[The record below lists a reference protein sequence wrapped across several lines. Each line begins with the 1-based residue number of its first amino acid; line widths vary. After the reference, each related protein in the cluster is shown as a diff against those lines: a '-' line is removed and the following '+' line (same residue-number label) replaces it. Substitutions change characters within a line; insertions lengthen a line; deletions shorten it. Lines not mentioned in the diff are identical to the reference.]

1 MQSIISKKIR
11 RWPAPFLR
19 LTFVCLLSL
28 MTASC
33 GGGGGEVDT
42 EAGTTPT
49 EPIPPT
55 TPVVVADPVLAGPVS
70 FANVTVHDP
79 SVIRLNDGSFYV
91 FGSHLAAAKTT
102 DLMHWSLVADGVT
115 NANALFA
122 TYESQAAEGI
132 AWTGGYVGSWAAD
145 VIQLAD
151 GKFYF
156 YYDHCASPENGNCD
170 SSRSYLGLAVSDQ
183 IEGPYQHVALLL
195 KSGQRGSEN
204 PGIDGNNYNGNI
216 HPNAIDP
223 DAFFDK
229 DGKLWLVYGSYSGG
243 IFILQLDAKTGLA
256 LPNQGYGTKLTGG
269 YFSAIE
275 GPYMLYHPTTDY
287 YYLFTSF
294 GGFAQNDGYNMRIAR
309 SKSPTGPF
317 VDANGRDMIGASGS
331 WTSIE
336 PFGVKLMGGHQW
348 DANPGDPGSTHGYM
362 APGHNSAYYDSTTG
376 NAYVIFHTRFPEQ
389 GEGHQVR
396 VHQLLTTSDGWLVAA
411 PHRYV
416 PLTGANTVDA
426 GDLVGAYR
434 VINHGKDINRT
445 PHHSY
450 YLQLTSDGKVQG
462 AYTGTYSL
470 TATNQVTLSLGSA
483 GTFKGALSWQ
493 YDDDR
498 AELIP
503 TFSAINSNGEALWG
517 SQLPKASTSDALAAV
532 ANALTLPTR
541 ALYNLDLAT
550 LGTQGASI
558 SWSSSAP
565 NVISTSGQLTRPLAG
580 QAQASVELIAT
591 ISLNGQSVVKNF
603 TVVVPPR
610 AEFNR
615 TAWYHFDDTLSDSL
629 SIQLPATA
637 TANRPNTTGTIG
649 YGSGRFGQAVQ
660 LSGNNGVRLP
670 DGLIQS
676 QQYTVSMWV
685 NPSSL
690 TQFSPMFFGASSTE
704 QWLSLLPWSWDGN
717 TMLWSGSQAWFDGSL
732 QQQIPT
738 GSWTHLAFSVDQG
751 QVKVYLN
758 GEQRFAGT
766 GLADLFSAQSAV
778 FTLGV
783 NYWDLPFVGLIDE
796 LAIYDMALS
805 AAEIKALDI
814 DRLSTAQLA
823 SQAAALIDLG
833 DVSAVRND
841 LVLPK
846 VASFGA
852 SVTWSSSKPE
862 RVSIS
867 GQVTRPA
874 AGSADEMVVLTAQVS
889 INGVQVSRE
898 FTLLVKA
905 LGAAA
910 PIAWYSFDQS
920 DLTDDRSQFA
930 AGTVTGA
937 KVNSQG
943 GTVSY
948 ASGVKAKALV
958 LDGNSGV
965 RLADNLIN
973 DHSYTVSLWV
983 NPQELTMFSTAF
995 FGYATS
1001 ESWVSLVPRGHA
1013 GVNENTMLWSG
1024 TAWYDAG
1031 IGQKIPTN
1039 QWSHLA
1045 FTVNGGELK
1054 VYLNGAQVFS
1064 GSNFPNVFGTGA
1076 THGFALGVN
1085 YWDSPFKGLID
1096 EVQIFAEALPATE
1109 IQQLYQANKPN

>member
-1 MQSIISKKIR
+1 MQPNMAKKIQQ
-11 RWPAPFLR
+11 L
-19 LTFVCLLSL
+19 LTVGCLLGIF
-28 MTASC
+28 TTGC
-33 GGGGGEVDT
+33 GGGGGGGGEVDT
-42 EAGTTPT
+42 GSGSTPTPPVTPT
-49 EPIPPT
+49 EPVT
-55 TPVVVADPVLAGPVS
+55 VADPVLAGPVS
-70 FANVTVHDP
+70 FTNVTVHDP

-102 DLMHWSLVADGVT
+102 DLMHWTLVADGVN
-115 NANALFA
+115 NANPLFA
-122 TYESQAAEGI
+122 TYESEVAEGI
-132 AWTGGYVGSWAAD
+132 AWTGGYVGSWASD

-170 SSRSYLGLAVSDQ
+170 SSRSYLGLAVADS
-183 IEGPYQHVALLL
+183 IEGPYKYVGLLL

-204 PGIDGNNYNGNI
+204 PGVDGNNYNGNI

-275 GPYMLYHPTTDY
+275 GPYMLYHPATDY

-348 DANPGDPGSTHGYM
+348 DANPGDPGTTHGYM
-362 APGHNSAYYDSTTG
+362 APGHNSAFYDSTSG
-376 NAYVIFHTRFPEQ
+376 NAYLIFHTRFPEL

-445 PHHSY
+445 PHHSS
-450 YLQLTSDGKVQG
+450 YLQLTADGKVQG
-462 AYTGTYSL
+462 AYSGTYSL
-470 TATNQVTLSLGSA
+470 TATNQLTLTLGTA
-483 GTFKGALSWQ
+483 GTFKAALSWQ

-498 AELIP
+498 AALVP
-503 TFSAINSNGEALWG
+503 TFSGINSNGESLWG
-517 SQLPKASTSDALAAV
+517 SQLPKASVADALTAIAD
-532 ANALTLPTR
+532 ALSLPAR
-541 ALYNLDLAT
+541 ALYDVSLAT
-550 LGTQGASI
+550 VGTQGATI
-558 SWSSSAP
+558 SWSSSLP
-565 NVISTSGQLTRPLAG
+565 GVIATNGVLTRPLAG
-580 QAQASVELIAT
+580 QAQANVVLTAT
-591 ISLNGQSVVKNF
+591 ISLKGQSLSKSF

-610 AEFNR
+610 AEYNR
-615 TAWYHFDDTLSDSL
+615 TAWYHFEDNLNDGLN
-629 SIQLPATA
+629 IQAPATG
-637 TANRPNTTGTIG
+637 TADRPNTTGVIG
-649 YGSGRFGQAVQ
+649 YSTGRVGQALQ
-660 LSGNNGVRLP
+660 LSGSTGVRLP

-676 QQYTVSMWV
+676 NQYTVSMWV
-685 NPSSL
+685 QPSSL
-690 TQFSPMFFGASSTE
+690 TQFSPMFFGAASTE

-717 TMLWSGSQAWFDGSL
+717 TMLWSGSQSWFDGSL
-732 QQQIPT
+732 QQQLPV
-738 GSWTHLAFSVDQG
+738 GSWSHLAFSVNQG
-751 QVKVYLN
+751 LVNVYLN

-766 GLADLFSAQSAV
+766 GLVDLFSAQAAV

-783 NYWDLPFVGLIDE
+783 NYWDLPFAGLIDE
-796 LAIYDMALS
+796 LAIYDVALS

-814 DRLSTAQLA
+814 DRLSTSQLA
-823 SQAAALIDLG
+823 SQAATLLDLG
-833 DVSAVRND
+833 DVSSVRND
-841 LVLPK
+841 LSLPT

-852 SVTWSSSKPE
+852 SVSWSSSHPAV
-862 RVSIS
+862 VSNT

-874 AGSADEMVVLTAQVS
+874 AGSADQAVVLTAVVTV
-889 INGVQVSRE
+889 NGVQASRE
-898 FTLLVKA
+898 FTVLVKA
-905 LGAAA
+905 MGVAT
-910 PIAWYSFDQS
+910 PIAAYSFDQQ
-920 DLTDDRSQFA
+920 DLTDSQGQFA
-930 AGTVTGA
+930 GGSVTGA
-937 KVNSQG
+937 KINSQG
-943 GTVSY
+943 GSVSY
-948 ASGVKAKALV
+948 ATGVKGQALV
-958 LDGNSGV
+958 LDGSSGV
-965 RLADNLIN
+965 RLADNLLT
-973 DHSYTVSLWV
+973 DHSYTVSLWL

-995 FGYATS
+995 FGYAST

-1045 FTVNGGELK
+1045 FTNNGGKLV
-1054 VYLNGAQVFS
+1054 VYLNGTAVFS
-1064 GSNFPNVFGTGA
+1064 GSNFPNVFGSGA
-1076 THGFALGVN
+1076 SNGFALGVN
-1085 YWDSPFKGLID
+1085 YWDSPFKGSID
-1096 EVQIFAEALPATE
+1096 EVQIFAEALPAAE
-1109 IQQLYQANKPN
+1109 IQQLYLANQPK